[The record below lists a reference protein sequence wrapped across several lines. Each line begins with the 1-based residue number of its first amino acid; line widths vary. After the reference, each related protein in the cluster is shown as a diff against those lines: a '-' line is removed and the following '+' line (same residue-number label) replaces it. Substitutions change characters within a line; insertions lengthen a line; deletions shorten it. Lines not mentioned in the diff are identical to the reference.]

1 MHTKLFDAWFKA
13 GMDAFSLGMDASM
26 VVGLR
31 MAKLA
36 AGGASAQREANLMV
50 AEKLRAA
57 IELQAELMKAPS
69 TPLGSTQKT
78 LKHYRRKVAAN
89 RRRLSR

>member
-1 MHTKLFDAWFKA
+1 MQGKLFDAWFRA
-13 GMDAFSLGMDASM
+13 GMDACSLGMDASM
-26 VVGLR
+26 VIGLR

-36 AGGASAQREANLMV
+36 AGGASAQSEAQLMI

-57 IELQAELMKAPS
+57 IELQGELMKAPL
-69 TPLGSTQKT
+69 TPLGGTQKT

-89 RRRLSR
+89 KRRLSR